1 MERGKKRKIMPVPQ
15 SQLYQKVAQ
24 QPGANVCSPAS
35 PVRPNL
41 SLSLSLSLW
50 PLPASD
56 TQTAKCTQKQMISVY
71 LINVKSSKSYL
82 YLHLRTNTHTHTLLL
97 LSIKASVQVWNY
109 PAGEQAWL
117 VGWAT
122 TQAHMQVPVH
132 PQFMHSLIFFEE
144 ASHQPRIMIIQDR
157 ERSAAC
163 HQYNPSPSLTR
174 SLSF

>member
-50 PLPASD
+50 PLPASN

-82 YLHLRTNTHTHTLLL
+82 HLHLRTNTHTHTLLL
-97 LSIKASVQVWNY
+97 LSIKASIQVWNY

-132 PQFMHSLIFFEE
+132 PQFMHSLIFLKK
-144 ASHQPRIMIIQDR
+144 HPI
-157 ERSAAC
+157 
-163 HQYNPSPSLTR
+163 SPGS
-174 SLSF
+174 